1 MQFQRYYFIVKQLLS
16 VWVLFVEKKYFYC
29 VEVEHVLRNAF
40 DTYMLPVKTEFILGV
55 YYTTYLSK
63 QIASLFNQ
71 TSNGILS
78 INTQ

>member
-1 MQFQRYYFIVKQLLS
+1 M
-16 VWVLFVEKKYFYC
+16 WVLFVEKKYFYC

-63 QIASLFNQ
+63 
-71 TSNGILS
+71 
-78 INTQ
+78 